1 MRALT
6 VRSGSAGE
14 ATSPV
19 DVASKCDFGDA
30 FEGGRLRLESECG
43 HADEITEHGRGWSVL
58 RERRDETSQNTDKT
72 RLGRIHAGRNL
83 NQTPTPFRLQV
94 PHLSRHFGAVEF
106 QFPIH
111 SMIKGFH
118 MPESK
123 IEATHRLQ
131 RDGRWTAACEFRDRV
146 RRELRQAGKT
156 KGEANDEAWRRMSEE
171 FPPITVT
178 QQGQSKVDLVADDGD
193 DFPTNLPPSDGDFD
207 ADLRWAWNTIGDPV
221 QPEDARNGSAWCLRL
236 FGLQQFDKF
245 LPLVA
250 KSIGMADTRAKKMRA
265 DRDRQ
270 FAILAALQ
278 AEFAA
283 QEESGAAGAGS
294 NA

>member
-1 MRALT
+1 MGLLRRRHRLAAAHLHG
-6 VRSGSAGE
+6 VIAGKRSGH
-14 ATSPV
+14 TV
-19 DVASKCDFGDA
+19 IH
-30 FEGGRLRLESECG
+30 RYR
-43 HADEITEHGRGWSVL
+43 
-58 RERRDETSQNTDKT
+58 
-72 RLGRIHAGRNL
+72 RLG
-83 NQTPTPFRLQV
+83 
-94 PHLSRHFGAVEF
+94 
-106 QFPIH
+106 
-111 SMIKGFH
+111 
-118 MPESK
+118 
-123 IEATHRLQ
+123 
-131 RDGRWTAACEFRDRV
+131 
-146 RRELRQAGKT
+146 
-156 KGEANDEAWRRMSEE
+156 
-171 FPPITVT
+171 
-178 QQGQSKVDLVADDGD
+178 
-193 DFPTNLPPSDGDFD
+193 DGDFD